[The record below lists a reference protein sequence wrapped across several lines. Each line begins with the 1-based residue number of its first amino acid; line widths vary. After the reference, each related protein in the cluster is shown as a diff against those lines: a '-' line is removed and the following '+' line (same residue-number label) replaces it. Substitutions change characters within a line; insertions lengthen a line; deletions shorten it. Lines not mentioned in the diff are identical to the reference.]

1 VFKKYILLIL
11 LPLTVWA
18 SEEEYIIDKSHF
30 SIGFLV
36 EHVGYAKTLG
46 MFRDIDGS
54 YIHDVKNKKINDIN
68 IVINTDSVFT
78 NDEKRD
84 EHLKSPDFLH
94 VDKYPEMVFK
104 ATDIKINNDETII
117 NGNLT
122 LLGITRPLVLT
133 GRINKIGKYPFG
145 GIIKPYVMGI
155 SAKGT
160 IKRSDHAMMYAIKD
174 NLVGDE
180 IELIIEFQARR
191 QLCQ

>member
-84 EHLKSPDFLH
+84 EHLRSPDFLH

-104 ATDIKINNDETII
+104 ATDIKINNNETII

-122 LLGITRPLVLT
+122 LLGITKPLVLT
-133 GRINKIGKYPFG
+133 GKINKIGKYPFG

-180 IELIIEFQARR
+180 IELIIEFEARR
-191 QLCQ
+191 Q

>member
-133 GRINKIGKYPFG
+133 GKINKIGKYPFG

-180 IELIIEFQARR
+180 IELIIEFEARR
-191 QLCQ
+191 Q

>member
-1 VFKKYILLIL
+1 MFKKYILLIL

-18 SEEEYIIDKSHF
+18 SEDEYIIDKSHF

-133 GRINKIGKYPFG
+133 GKINKIGKYPFG

-180 IELIIEFQARR
+180 IELIIEFEARR
-191 QLCQ
+191 Q

>member
-1 VFKKYILLIL
+1 MFKKYILLIL

-68 IVINTDSVFT
+68 IIINTDSVFT

-122 LLGITRPLVLT
+122 LLGITKPLILT
-133 GRINKIGKYPFG
+133 GKINKIGKYPFG

-180 IELIIEFQARR
+180 IELIIEFEARR
-191 QLCQ
+191 Q

>member
-1 VFKKYILLIL
+1 MFKKYILLIL

-104 ATDIKINNDETII
+104 ATDIKINNNETII

-133 GRINKIGKYPFG
+133 GKINKIGKYPFG

-180 IELIIEFQARR
+180 IELIIEFEARR
-191 QLCQ
+191 Q

>member
-18 SEEEYIIDKSHF
+18 SEDEYIIDKSHF

-46 MFRDIDGS
+46 MFRDIDGG

-133 GRINKIGKYPFG
+133 GKINKIGKYPFG

-180 IELIIEFQARR
+180 IELIIEFEARR
-191 QLCQ
+191 Q

>member
-1 VFKKYILLIL
+1 MFKKYILLIL

-68 IVINTDSVFT
+68 IIINTDSVFT

-122 LLGITRPLVLT
+122 LLGITKPLVLT
-133 GRINKIGKYPFG
+133 GKINKIGKYPFG

-180 IELIIEFQARR
+180 IELIIEFEARR
-191 QLCQ
+191 Q

>member
-18 SEEEYIIDKSHF
+18 SEDEYIIDKSHF

-54 YIHDVKNKKINDIN
+54 YIHDVKNKMINDIN

-133 GRINKIGKYPFG
+133 GKINKIGKYPFG

-180 IELIIEFQARR
+180 IELIIEFEARR
-191 QLCQ
+191 Q

>member
-1 VFKKYILLIL
+1 MFKKYILLIL

-18 SEEEYIIDKSHF
+18 SEDEYIIDKSHF

-122 LLGITRPLVLT
+122 LLGISRPLVLT
-133 GRINKIGKYPFG
+133 GKINKIGKYPFG
-145 GIIKPYVMGI
+145 GLIKPYVMGI

-180 IELIIEFQARR
+180 IELIIEFEARR
-191 QLCQ
+191 Q

>member
-1 VFKKYILLIL
+1 MFKKYILLIL

-18 SEEEYIIDKSHF
+18 SEDEYIIDKSHF

-46 MFRDIDGS
+46 MFKDIDGS

-133 GRINKIGKYPFG
+133 GKINKIGKYPFG

-180 IELIIEFQARR
+180 IELIIEFEARR
-191 QLCQ
+191 Q

>member
-1 VFKKYILLIL
+1 MFKKYILLIL

-104 ATDIKINNDETII
+104 ATDIKINNNESII

-133 GRINKIGKYPFG
+133 GKINKIGKYPFG

-180 IELIIEFQARR
+180 IELIIEFEARR
-191 QLCQ
+191 Q

>member
-68 IVINTDSVFT
+68 IIINTDSVFT

-84 EHLKSPDFLH
+84 EHLKSPDF
-94 VDKYPEMVFK
+94 YM
-104 ATDIKINNDETII
+104 
-117 NGNLT
+117 
-122 LLGITRPLVLT
+122 
-133 GRINKIGKYPFG
+133 
-145 GIIKPYVMGI
+145 
-155 SAKGT
+155 
-160 IKRSDHAMMYAIKD
+160 
-174 NLVGDE
+174 
-180 IELIIEFQARR
+180 
-191 QLCQ
+191 